1 MSPVV
6 LGRRHFIKLLGSAG
20 LGAVLLPIVGRAAL
34 ADELSGDYRRLLI
47 LVELKGGNDGLNT
60 IVPYADAAYHGLR
73 PRLGVAREAVLQLD
87 ERTGLHPSLEP
98 LMALWQ
104 SRELA
109 IVQGLGYPQ
118 PNLSHFRSIEIWDT
132 ASKSDEYL
140 PDGWLARTFA
150 AQPPPA
156 GFAADGVVVGSPD
169 MGPLSGTAPRV
180 IALSIAEQFLHQ
192 ARLASPARG
201 TANGALAHVLKV
213 ERDIAQSASRLTH
226 GRELRNGFPADSFG
240 KAVHTACQLVGG
252 GSGVAA
258 LRLTLGGFDTHQRQ
272 AGMHAGLLKAL
283 AEGLV
288 ALRAGLTELGRWQ
301 DTLVLTY
308 SEFGRR
314 PRENQ
319 SGGTDHGTAAAHL
332 VLGGRVRG
340 GLYGAA
346 PELARLDG
354 NGNLSFAVDFR
365 ALYASV
371 LERWWG
377 VASAG
382 ILGGRFEPLPL
393 VRS

>member
-1 MSPVV
+1 M
-6 LGRRHFIKLLGSAG
+6 LGRRRFFRLLGSAG
-20 LGAVLLPIVGRAAL
+20 LGAVLPAVVARAAP
-34 ADELSGDYRRLLI
+34 AGEGTVAHRRLLI

-60 IVPYADAAYHGLR
+60 VVPYADAAYHALR
-73 PRLGVAREAVLQLD
+73 PRLGVARDDALPLD
-87 ERTGLHPSLEP
+87 ERTGLHPSLAP
-98 LMALWQ
+98 LMALW
-104 SRELA
+104 SARELA

-132 ASKSDEYL
+132 ASRSDEYL
-140 PDGWLARTFA
+140 QDGWLGRTFA
-150 AQPPPA
+150 VQPRPA
-156 GFAADGVVVGSPD
+156 GFTADGVVIGSPD
-169 MGPLSGTAPRV
+169 LGPLAGTGPGIVSLSKAGQLPR
-180 IALSIAEQFLHQ
+180 Q
-192 ARLASPARG
+192 ARLATPSWRA
-201 TANGALAHVLKV
+201 ANAALAHGRKV
-213 ERDIAQSASRLTH
+213 ARDTAQSGSRLASTGELATAFPTH
-226 GRELRNGFPADSFG
+226 AFG
-240 KAVHTACQLVGG
+240 NAVHTACELARG

-258 LRLTLGGFDTHQRQ
+258 LRLTLGGFDTHQAQ
-272 AGMHAGLLKAL
+272 AAAHAGLLRQL

-288 ALRAGLTELGRWQ
+288 ALRAGLSEVGRWQ

-346 PELARLDG
+346 PDLARLDG
-354 NGNLSFAVDFR
+354 NGNLPFAVDFR
-365 ALYASV
+365 ALYAGV

-377 VASAG
+377 VTSAG